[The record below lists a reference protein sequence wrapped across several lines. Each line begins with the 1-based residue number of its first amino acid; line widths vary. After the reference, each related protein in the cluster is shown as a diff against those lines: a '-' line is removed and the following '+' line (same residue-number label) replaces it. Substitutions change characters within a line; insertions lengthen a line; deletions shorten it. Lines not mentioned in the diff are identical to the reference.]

1 MPTAKASMLV
11 AIAAGIITV
20 KPNSLL
26 VPLHSPF
33 RFSRIMLIPIMHR
46 RNSATY
52 LETASIYWR
61 IVPPQIYP
69 SVGISAWNPPKYTP
83 AISPAFAGCFLVFKP
98 LQTETAKASI
108 DNPTATSN
116 RSSSPIGIPSFTG
129 LSLCPLYNPFLCF
142 FLLLNHF
149 IVMAFFRKQFRMGSH
164 FFNASLI

>member
-1 MPTAKASMLV
+1 MLV
-11 AIAAGIITV
+11 AITAGIITV

-26 VPLHSPF
+26 VPFTNHVDTDYAQKKQCDIF
-33 RFSRIMLIPIMHR
+33 RNRFNILA
-46 RNSATY
+46 NCSASDISECRHKR
-52 LETASIYWR
+52 LESAKIY
-61 IVPPQIYP
+61 
-69 SVGISAWNPPKYTP
+69 S
-83 AISPAFAGCFLVFKP
+83 CFLVFKP

-129 LSLCPLYNPFLCF
+129 LSLCPIYNPFLCF

>member
-11 AIAAGIITV
+11 AITAGIITV

-46 RNSATY
+46 RNNATY

-83 AISPAFAGCFLVFKP
+83 AFWYSSLYRPKQRKRPLITQQQPVIGQAVPSVSPPLPAFLYAP
-98 LQTETAKASI
+98 
-108 DNPTATSN
+108 
-116 RSSSPIGIPSFTG
+116 FT
-129 LSLCPLYNPFLCF
+129 
-142 FLLLNHF
+142 
-149 IVMAFFRKQFRMGSH
+149 IH
-164 FFNASLI
+164 FFAFSCS

>member
-11 AIAAGIITV
+11 AITAGIITV

-33 RFSRIMLIPIMHR
+33 RFSRIMLIPIMHG

-83 AISPAFAGCFLVFKP
+83 AFWYSSLYRPKQRKRP
-98 LQTETAKASI
+98 LITQQQPVIGQAV
-108 DNPTATSN
+108 P
-116 RSSSPIGIPSFTG
+116 SPIGIPSFTG
-129 LSLCPLYNPFLCF
+129 LSLCPIYNPFLCF